1 LIGGKHYMNRRKA
14 LLGLSAGTVA
24 ATGVTF
30 AQQGTSGGPVGTNLR
45 ALILSGGAVVGSF
58 DIKRFAAI
66 AGQVQAI
73 GTATLTDGTRTV
85 VTTLALPVT
94 LTTSAASDPAV
105 TCPILHL
112 AIGAINLNL
121 LGLVI
126 TISPITI
133 DIVAVPGPG
142 NLLGNLLCAIANL
155 LNSGTLATI
164 LNQLIA
170 LLNQLL
176 ASL

>member
-1 LIGGKHYMNRRKA
+1 MNRRKA

-24 ATGVTF
+24 AGGVSF
-30 AQQGTSGGPVGTNLR
+30 AQQGNGRGQVGTDLR
-45 ALILSGGAVVGSF
+45 ALILNQVGAVVGSF
-58 DIKRFAAI
+58 DINRFAAI
-66 AGQVQAI
+66 SGQVQAI
-73 GTATLTDGTRTV
+73 GTATLTDGVRTV
-85 VTTLALPVT
+85 ATTLALPVT
-94 LTTSAASDPAV
+94 LTTSAAPDPTV

-133 DIVAVPGPG
+133 DIVAVTGPG

-155 LNSGTLATI
+155 LNSGPLATI

>member
-1 LIGGKHYMNRRKA
+1 VK
-14 LLGLSAGTVA
+14 
-24 ATGVTF
+24 
-30 AQQGTSGGPVGTNLR
+30 
-45 ALILSGGAVVGSF
+45 
-58 DIKRFAAI
+58 
-66 AGQVQAI
+66 
-73 GTATLTDGTRTV
+73 TV

-94 LTTSAASDPAV
+94 LTTSAATPDPPV

-121 LGLVI
+121 LGLTI

-133 DIVAVPGPG
+133 DIVAVSVPG

-164 LNQLIA
+164 LNQLIT

>member
-1 LIGGKHYMNRRKA
+1 MNRRNA
-14 LLGLSAGTVA
+14 LLGLSAGTLAV
-24 ATGVTF
+24 TGVTL
-30 AQQGTSGGPVGTNLR
+30 AQQGTGGGSVGTNLR
-45 ALILSGGAVVGSF
+45 ALLLSGGAVVGSF

-66 AGQVQAI
+66 AGEVQAI
-73 GTATLTDGTRTV
+73 GTATVTDGVKTV

-94 LTTSAASDPAV
+94 LTTSAAPDPAV

-133 DIVAVPGPG
+133 DIVSVPGPG

-155 LNSGTLATI
+155 LNSGPPATI

-170 LLNQLL
+170 FLNQLL